1 MRKRWAALLPLFLLL
16 ALPLAAPAA
25 ADAIKLAV
33 EETMVPAKDPGIE
46 LYVRN
51 KRPEG
56 VARFG
61 PDRTL
66 LFVHGATYPSETAFD
81 LSVGG
86 KSWMEFIA
94 ERGFDVYLMDLRGY
108 GRSTRPKEM
117 DAPADANPPIVTT
130 DVAVRD
136 VSAVVDH
143 ILQKRGLDK
152 LDVMGWSW
160 GTAIMAGY
168 AQENP
173 QKVNR
178 LVLYATLWNLE
189 GAPPISA
196 GAGRLGA
203 YRVVKREDAYQRW
216 VRGVPEEKR
225 KDLIPAGWFD
235 AWADATFASDPWGAK
250 QDPPVLRAPNGV
262 LLDIQQHW
270 QAAKPTWEPEKIRA
284 PVLMVMAEWDRDT
297 PPYMSQAVFPRL
309 VNAPWK
315 RFVMIGEGT
324 HTIVLEKNRQ
334 QLFDAVQAFL
344 EEPPR
349 R

>member
-1 MRKRWAALLPLFLLL
+1 MRELKIAAAALLMLGLPVL
-16 ALPLAAPAA
+16 APPSEAQPQ
-25 ADAIKLAV
+25 IV
-33 EETMVPAKDPGIE
+33 MEEFRVPAKDPGIE
-46 LYVRN
+46 IYVRN
-51 KRPEG
+51 KHPAG
-56 VARFG
+56 MAQFSAQ
-61 PDRTL
+61 RTL
-66 LFVHGATYPSETAFD
+66 LFVHGATYPAHTAFD
-81 LSVGG
+81 LPLDGL
-86 KSWMEFIA
+86 SWMDFIA
-94 ERGFDVYLMDLRGY
+94 QRGFDVYLLDLRGY
-108 GRSTRPKEM
+108 GKSTRPQEM
-117 DAPADANPPIVTT
+117 DQPAEASDPIVTT

-136 VSAVVDH
+136 VGAVVDH
-143 ILQKRGLDK
+143 ILQKRGLGK
-152 LDVMGWSW
+152 LDLMGWSW

-196 GAGRLGA
+196 GAGKMGA
-203 YRVVKREDAYQRW
+203 YRTVKREDAYERW

-250 QDPPVLRAPNGV
+250 QNPPVLRAPNGV
-262 LLDIQQHW
+262 LSDIRQHW
-270 QAAKPTWEPEKIRA
+270 QAAKPTWDPAKITV

-309 VNAPWK
+309 TNAPWK

-324 HTIVLEKNRQ
+324 HTIILEKNRQ
-334 QLFDAVQAFL
+334 QLFDSVQAFL
-344 EEPPR
+344 EEPAPR
-349 R
+349 